1 MNNIFILIFFIS
13 YATLISIRTYY
24 IKKYHFYKK
33 VIIQRNFKKYFII
46 LLLTICWISSI
57 FFFMI
62 SYDFFSVDIKTPI
75 IIKIFF
81 SLLMIPNILL
91 FVYSHRSLEENWDL
105 PTEKS
110 NSLVDKKAYKI
121 IRHPIYLTILFF
133 SLYLIIISEN
143 ITVIILQIFIIIL
156 TIYNMFEE
164 EYKLKITL
172 TGYDNY
178 MKRTKRLIPFI
189 F

>member
-1 MNNIFILIFFIS
+1 
-13 YATLISIRTYY
+13 
-24 IKKYHFYKK
+24 
-33 VIIQRNFKKYFII
+33 
-46 LLLTICWISSI
+46 
-57 FFFMI
+57 
-62 SYDFFSVDIKTPI
+62 
-75 IIKIFF
+75 
-81 SLLMIPNILL
+81 MIPNILL